1 MIYLTF
7 VSLGLPDS
15 LLGSAW
21 PVMYPELGAPVAAQS
36 ALSMLISACTIVSS
50 LATAKLVRRWGTG
63 RLVAASVGLT
73 AAAILGFS
81 ACREFWQLVLL
92 TLPYGLGAGAIDS
105 ALNNYV
111 AIHYGPRHMSWLH
124 CCWGIG
130 TSVGPVAMGWAL
142 AGPLSWHGGYLVIG
156 AAQATITA
164 ALVASLP
171 LWRRTGADRDGAAVA
186 DGAKMAES
194 SDAAGAGAGN
204 EGCVNDAAGASRAN
218 GDAADSG
225 SGCADKT
232 CGSSS
237 NGDNPGTSHEGGEGQ
252 GGSAAKPLSY
262 PELLR
267 LPGAAAVIGSF
278 GCYSALESSMGL
290 WIASHLVLARGIGEA
305 QAASM
310 VALFYLGITFGR
322 FVSGVVANR
331 VAGRNMI
338 RAGQVVI
345 ACGLVLLVTCK
356 NDAAA
361 LSAAIALVGLGCAPI
376 YPSIVALTPSR
387 FGEAASQ
394 GMVSLQMACAYVG
407 STFFPP
413 VCALVAGAGAAG
425 ALPWLYVAVLA
436 LMVAL
441 SELANRRT
449 ARVSSR
455 G

>member
-1 MIYLTF
+1 MTSLLLPVIYLTF

-81 ACREFWQLVLL
+81 ACKEFGQLVALAV
-92 TLPYGLGAGAIDS
+92 PYGLGAGAIDS
-105 ALNNYV
+105 SLNNYV
-111 AIHYGPRHMSWLH
+111 AIHYGARHMSWLH

-142 AGPLSWHGGYLVIG
+142 AGPMSWHGGYLVIG
-156 AAQATITA
+156 IAQALITA
-164 ALVASLP
+164 VLVCSLP
-171 LWRRTGADRDGAAVA
+171 LWKRSTGEKDAGESTAGSTAGGAV
-186 DGAKMAES
+186 
-194 SDAAGAGAGN
+194 
-204 EGCVNDAAGASRAN
+204 EGLGY
-218 GDAADSG
+218 G
-225 SGCADKT
+225 
-232 CGSSS
+232 
-237 NGDNPGTSHEGGEGQ
+237 
-252 GGSAAKPLSY
+252 
-262 PELLR
+262 ELLR
-267 LPGAAAVIGSF
+267 LPGAGAVIASF
-278 GCYSALESSMGL
+278 GCYSALESSCGL
-290 WIASHLVLARGIGEA
+290 WFASLLVLARGVGEA

-310 VALFYLGITFGR
+310 VALFYMGITVGR
-322 FVSGVVANR
+322 FLAGVVADR
-331 VAGRNMI
+331 VAGPRMI
-338 RAGQVVI
+338 RIGQGVI
-345 ACGLVLLVTCK
+345 AVGLAALVAGGR
-356 NDAAA
+356 DVAA

-413 VCALVAGAGAAG
+413 VCALVVGAGGAAL
-425 ALPWLYVAVLA
+425 LPWLYAVVLA
-436 LMVAL
+436 AMIVLA
-441 SELANRRT
+441 ELANRRC
-449 ARVSSR
+449 RPE
-455 G
+455 

>member
-1 MIYLTF
+1 MTSLLLPVIYLTF

-81 ACREFWQLVLL
+81 ACKEFWQLVALAV
-92 TLPYGLGAGAIDS
+92 PYGLGAGAIDS
-105 ALNNYV
+105 SLNNYV

-142 AGPLSWHGGYLVIG
+142 AGPMSWHGGYLVIG
-156 AAQATITA
+156 IAQAVITA
-164 ALVASLP
+164 VLFCSLP
-171 LWRRTGADRDGAAVA
+171 LWKRSAGEKDEGESASNGAAEKLGY
-186 DGAKMAES
+186 GA
-194 SDAAGAGAGN
+194 
-204 EGCVNDAAGASRAN
+204 
-218 GDAADSG
+218 
-225 SGCADKT
+225 
-232 CGSSS
+232 
-237 NGDNPGTSHEGGEGQ
+237 
-252 GGSAAKPLSY
+252 
-262 PELLR
+262 LLR
-267 LPGAAAVIGSF
+267 LPGAGAVIASF
-278 GCYSALESSMGL
+278 GCYSALESSCGL
-290 WIASHLVLARGIGEA
+290 WIASLLVLARGVGEA

-310 VALFYLGITFGR
+310 VALFYLGITAGR
-322 FVSGVVANR
+322 FLAGVVADR
-331 VAGRNMI
+331 IAGPQMI
-338 RAGQVVI
+338 RIGQGVI
-345 ACGLVLLVTCK
+345 ALGI
-356 NDAAA
+356 AA
-361 LSAAIALVGLGCAPI
+361 LAAGGSDTAVLSIAIAFIGLGCAPI

-413 VCALVAGAGAAG
+413 VCALVVGAGGAAL
-425 ALPWLYVAVLA
+425 LPSLYAAVLA
-436 LMVAL
+436 AMIVLA
-441 SELANRRT
+441 ELANRRCRT
-449 ARVSSR
+449 EKRER
-455 G
+455 R